1 MGFTYAV
8 MLDLQGQNVLVV
20 GGGHV
25 AARKVSALCE
35 AGACVKV
42 IAPKICDEIYERQD
56 VLCEK
61 RCFELED
68 IEHARPFAVFAA
80 TDDPAVNRMIAERCK
95 ERQILVNTITDPF
108 IGNFSVQS
116 KILRQDYAV
125 SISTFGHGP
134 GFSRELREYLESV
147 LDDRMDRALKIYLDM
162 RAWLR
167 ETVQDSDER
176 VSLLRCLHL
185 EDIIAI
191 VDIEPFDYDECIEKV
206 KKWLSCS

>member
-80 TDDPAVNRMIAERCK
+80 TDDPAVNRMVAERCK
-95 ERQILVNTITDPF
+95 ERQMLVNTITDPF

-176 VSLLRCLHL
+176 VSLLRRLHL

>member
-25 AARKVSALCE
+25 AARKVSTLCE

-56 VLCEK
+56 VLCEN

-68 IEHARPFAVFAA
+68 IEHVRPFAVFAA